1 MQQKFYDTAYIE
13 AYLQESL
20 TATEQAAFE
29 QALAADPQ
37 LQQVVAFQKNILEGI
52 QQSRK
57 AELKARLDQIVIPAT
72 PPFQGIK
79 ALAWGA
85 AFLVSAVLVW
95 FFFIKESPVPTTP
108 EKMLTTTEQPEV
120 ERKQSQPLPEVTEET
135 LVETETEESD
145 TDIAEE
151 NIEEENLPSDEEV
164 INSSNGESLQETTVL
179 QEETRLS
186 EEEERPANAL
196 GTEEGSKAFNYQ
208 IYYQYHDDV
217 LQLFENIQY
226 QLVKGDIGEGR
237 KTYLYVKDQ
246 FFELKEDAT
255 EVFNLKDT
263 HVTDKQQIEQLHR
276 LLSK

>member
-13 AYLQESL
+13 AYLQERL

-57 AELKARLDQIVIPAT
+57 AELKARLNQIVIPAT
-72 PPFQGIK
+72 PPFQGVK
-79 ALAWGA
+79 ALAWSA
-85 AFLVSAVLVW
+85 AFLVSALLVW
-95 FFFIKESPVPTTP
+95 FFFIKESSVPTAS
-108 EKMLTTTEQPEV
+108 EELLTTTEQPEV
-120 ERKQSQPLPEVTEET
+120 KQNQLFPENVEDTPIEAEIEEPNVNT
-135 LVETETEESD
+135 IEEG
-145 TDIAEE
+145 T
-151 NIEEENLPSDEEV
+151 EEENTPSNEETSTFPD
-164 INSSNGESLQETTVL
+164 NEPLQETSVQ
-179 QEETRLS
+179 QEETRLT

-208 IYYQYHDDV
+208 IYYQYHKDV

-226 QLVKGDIGEGR
+226 QLVKGDIGEGI
-237 KTYLYVKDQ
+237 KTYLYVKDE

-263 HVTDKQQIEQLHR
+263 HVTDKQQVEQLRR
-276 LLSK
+276 LLAK